1 MDRPTK
7 QPFICSEVCVCCF
20 RCEMTCPKGAIEHD
34 DKNHDA
40 RHIRFN
46 VGNRPVP
53 ALESQ
58 TIGVMPSGNDANGKP
73 HNARLHSVSNPQDDE
88 WPGFKNMLLTI
99 KRYKK
104 EVCSYYICGI
114 YDIEAGVEA
123 AMTKIASNS
132 GQNNKDLP
140 DQLRTNDR
148 YHAESF

>member
-20 RCEMTCPKGAIEHD
+20 RCEMTCPKGVIEHD

-58 TIGVMPSGNDANGKP
+58 TLGVMPWGNRVTTLMANRITPDFILFQIHRMTNGQVL
-73 HNARLHSVSNPQDDE
+73 R
-88 WPGFKNMLLTI
+88 
-99 KRYKK
+99 
-104 EVCSYYICGI
+104 IC
-114 YDIEAGVEA
+114 Y
-123 AMTKIASNS
+123 
-132 GQNNKDLP
+132 
-140 DQLRTNDR
+140 
-148 YHAESF
+148 